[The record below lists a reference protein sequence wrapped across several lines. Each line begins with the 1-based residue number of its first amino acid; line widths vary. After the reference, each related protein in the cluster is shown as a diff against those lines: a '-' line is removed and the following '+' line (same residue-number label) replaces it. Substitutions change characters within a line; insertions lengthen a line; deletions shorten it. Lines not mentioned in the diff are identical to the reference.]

1 MLNLIYMDLLLSE
14 MWIPQLFYGANKLD
28 EDYEPLNSFFDE
40 NGYSSKYL
48 LKNLGST
55 LAFLVAYLALWFFL
69 LFLKLLSIFSAR
81 YLFILT
87 ITFSAL
93 LAYQKLKTKLMWRL
107 SIELFI
113 SQYPPML
120 VASLI
125 NL

>member
-14 MWIPQLFYGANKLD
+14 MWIPQLFYGANNLD
-28 EDYEPLNSFFDE
+28 EDNEPLNSFFDE

-55 LAFLVAYLALWFFL
+55 LAFLFAYLGLWFFL
-69 LFLKLLSIFSAR
+69 LFLKLLSLFSAR
-81 YLFILT
+81 YLIFLT
-87 ITFSAL
+87 ITYSAL
-93 LAYQKLKTKLMWRL
+93 LGYQKLKTKLMWRL